1 MVKPKFRL
9 FAGPNAS
16 GKTHVFKKLK
26 RKKYIHTEFYV
37 NADRY
42 EAQIKK
48 TRKFSFNAYRV
59 KVTDED
65 FKQHIRQS
73 SLFQTKIKS
82 KDFID
87 QFIVRSGVLNIG
99 RSVVINSYHAS
110 FIASYLAQKLLET
123 KQDFAFETVMS
134 HESKVDLL
142 KQAKEM
148 GYKTYF
154 YFIFVDNAVTN
165 LTRVRLR
172 VLDGGHNVDDKTI
185 LDRIPRTF
193 KLMPKAFDLAD
204 SAYLIDNSI
213 EAQIIFKKEK
223 DILYQKLPFPKI
235 IQKEIKKIISK
246 NKITPLNL

>member
-16 GKTHVFKKLK
+16 GKTHVFKKFK

-42 EAQIKK
+42 EEQMKK

-65 FKQHIRQS
+65 FKQHISQS
-73 SLFQTKIKS
+73 GLFQTKIKNRS
-82 KDFID
+82 FID
-87 QFIVRSGVLNIG
+87 QFTLRSGVLHIDA
-99 RSVVINSYHAS
+99 SAAINSYHAS

-134 HESKVDLL
+134 HASKVDLL
-142 KQAKEM
+142 KQAKKA

-154 YFIFVDNAVTN
+154 YFIFVDNAITN
-165 LTRVRLR
+165 LARVRLR

-204 SAYLIDNSI
+204 SAYLIDNST
-213 EAQIIFKKEK
+213 EAQVIFKKER
-223 DILYQKLPFPKI
+223 DLLYQKLPFPKI
-235 IQKEIKKIISK
+235 IQKEIRRIVSK
-246 NKITPLNL
+246 NSVSPLNL